1 MLASYA
7 ALKRV
12 QSAKQGGTDMSDV
25 LVTGL
30 FLLIGVLLGVGLNE
44 GAWWYRRRWL
54 EGQERRSIR
63 AALELEY
70 EYNRAALCDWWD
82 SLYELTATG
91 SAEDQEFENRRRL
104 ATAPL
109 PSWSALMWQ
118 SNAAKLTRIL
128 TEDEFKLLVD
138 RYASLDTF
146 TVQHAALHSEFA
158 EARQQNKEDPLSWG
172 GAKATFVMHT
182 RAAWETCREIH
193 ETFAGREV
201 ALTLDK

>member
-1 MLASYA
+1 
-7 ALKRV
+7 
-12 QSAKQGGTDMSDV
+12 
-25 LVTGL
+25 
-30 FLLIGVLLGVGLNE
+30 
-44 GAWWYRRRWL
+44 
-54 EGQERRSIR
+54 
-63 AALELEY
+63 
-70 EYNRAALCDWWD
+70 
-82 SLYELTATG
+82 
-91 SAEDQEFENRRRL
+91 
-104 ATAPL
+104 
-109 PSWSALMWQ
+109 MWQ